1 MSSFLSS
8 LDGFLGIP
16 EGESVDPGSARCVFL
31 PVPSEHSSS
40 YGQGSCRGPEAII
53 EASKQVEF
61 FDATLGFEPRARCG
75 GLATLKPLS
84 VAAMDASGLDKTLC
98 EEVASLLAKDK
109 FAITLGGEHTSVVG
123 AIRAHIQHFDEVTVL
138 QLDAHSDLRESYED
152 NPWSHACAMARVL
165 DFHDRLVQV
174 GIRSQCIEERQRSE
188 ALALSV
194 FYGEALQ
201 ARTQAG
207 EDWIGDI
214 VRATT
219 KRVYITLDCDVLEP
233 YWMPATGTPEPGGLS
248 WAQIN
253 ALLQRLC
260 AEREVVGLDVNEL
273 SPLPGIHYPQYLV
286 AKLIYR
292 FLGYRFGG
300 ER

>member
-1 MSSFLSS
+1 MRSFLSS
-8 LDGFLGIP
+8 LDGFLGVP
-16 EGESVDPGSARCVFL
+16 EEDTADPGSARCVFL
-31 PVPSEHSSS
+31 PVPFEHSSS

-61 FDATLGFEPRARCG
+61 FDATLGFEPRAGCG
-75 GLATLKPLS
+75 GLATLPPLALDS
-84 VAAMDASGLDKTLC
+84 MDGAMVEKALFIEAVG
-98 EEVASLLAKDK
+98 LLACEK
-109 FAITLGGEHTSVVG
+109 FIITLGGEHTSVVG
-123 AIRAHIQHFDEVTVL
+123 AIRAHVKYFDEVTVL

-165 DFHDRLVQV
+165 DFHERLVQV

-188 ALALSV
+188 TLAIPV
-194 FYGEALQ
+194 FYGEAIQ
-201 ARTQAG
+201 ARAQTG

-214 VRATT
+214 VAATT
-219 KRVYITLDCDVLEP
+219 KRVYITLDCDILEP

-253 ALLQRLC
+253 ALLERLC

-273 SPLPGIHYPQYLV
+273 SPLADIHYPQYLI

-292 FLGYRFGG
+292 FLGYRFGNAG
-300 ER
+300 

>member
-1 MSSFLSS
+1 VNRFLSS
-8 LDGFLGIP
+8 IKGFLGIP
-16 EGESVDPGSARCVFL
+16 EEEAVAPEAARCVFL
-31 PVPSEHSSS
+31 PVPYEHSSS
-40 YGQGSCRGPEAII
+40 YGRGSCRGPEAII

-75 GLATLKPLS
+75 GLATFEPLAVDS
-84 VAAMDASGLDKTLC
+84 MDATAVEKALFG
-98 EEVASLLAKDK
+98 EVLAWLNRDK
-109 FAITLGGEHTSVVG
+109 FILALGGEHTSVVG
-123 AIRAHIQHFDEVTVL
+123 AIHAHAKYYDEVTVL

-188 ALALSV
+188 ALAIPV
-194 FYGEALQ
+194 FYGEAIQ
-201 ARTQAG
+201 ARAQAG

-219 KRVYITLDCDVLEP
+219 KRVYITLDCDVFEP

-248 WAQIN
+248 WMQIN

-260 AEREVVGLDVNEL
+260 AEREVAGLDVNEL
-273 SPLPGIHYPQYLV
+273 SPLPDVHYPQYLI

-300 ER
+300 